1 MTHPLSQKQ
10 LAERLDFVGLDNQQR
25 ETLSAISPVIS
36 AALDGGLDAFYSKAR
51 THPETARFFA
61 NEAHLQHAKS
71 RQAEHWKS
79 IASAKF
85 DARYVDAVSAIG
97 RTHARLGLEPRWYIG
112 GYALLVESILRAVID
127 HALGGVLHRRKSKPL
142 GDQVASV
149 VKAALVD
156 MDYAISVYLD
166 VLDRQRSEAETQQ
179 QILRDQ
185 QDVALSALDRVLKS
199 LATGDLTA
207 SLREDLTAEFGP
219 LKDNYNASVG
229 ALGQTLSDIN
239 GSAGE
244 VAMQAREISSAAD
257 NMARR
262 TETQASALE
271 QAAAALE
278 EITTNAREAENRTNE
293 VQRIIQASATEASRS
308 ESIVDEAIGAMGAIE
323 DSSKRMSQIIGVID
337 EIAFQTNLLALNA
350 GVEAARAGEQGK
362 GFAVV
367 AQEVRELAQRSASAA
382 REIKGLIGKS
392 SAEVN
397 RGVVLVNDTGKAL
410 RSIGGQVQAIH
421 HHMAS
426 IASSAREQAAGIA
439 EINATVG
446 NMDLITQQNAAMVEQ
461 TSAAT
466 HKLSSESATL
476 LSLVRAFKI
485 SSHRAVAPGGVQRM
499 SFSRVPAID
508 AKLDERPIGVS
519 NSARQGM
526 R

>member
-1 MTHPLSQKQ
+1 MPHALSQKQ

-36 AALDGGLDAFYSKAR
+36 GALGGGLDAFYSKAR

-61 NEAHLQHAKS
+61 NEAHLQHAKG

-85 DARYVDAVSAIG
+85 DAQYVDAVSAIG

-149 VKAALVD
+149 VKA
-156 MDYAISVYLD
+156 
-166 VLDRQRSEAETQQ
+166 
-179 QILRDQ
+179 
-185 QDVALSALDRVLKS
+185 
-199 LATGDLTA
+199 
-207 SLREDLTAEFGP
+207 
-219 LKDNYNASVG
+219 
-229 ALGQTLSDIN
+229 
-239 GSAGE
+239 
-244 VAMQAREISSAAD
+244 
-257 NMARR
+257 
-262 TETQASALE
+262 
-271 QAAAALE
+271 
-278 EITTNAREAENRTNE
+278 
-293 VQRIIQASATEASRS
+293 
-308 ESIVDEAIGAMGAIE
+308 
-323 DSSKRMSQIIGVID
+323 
-337 EIAFQTNLLALNA
+337 
-350 GVEAARAGEQGK
+350 
-362 GFAVV
+362 
-367 AQEVRELAQRSASAA
+367 
-382 REIKGLIGKS
+382 
-392 SAEVN
+392 
-397 RGVVLVNDTGKAL
+397 L
-410 RSIGGQVQAIH
+410 RSIGSQVQAIH
-421 HHMAS
+421 DHMAS

-461 TSAAT
+461 TSAAI
-466 HKLSSESATL
+466 HKLSAESATL

-499 SFSRVPAID
+499 SVSRVPAID